1 MLDCLIIGDSIA
13 VGTHQFRPDCGAYA
27 KGGWN
32 TWQWNRDYL
41 KNDLTAKTVI
51 ISLGSNDH
59 RGIRTKT
66 ELLRIREKVGNQSK
80 VFWILP
86 AGNLKASEVDIR
98 DIQAI
103 VQEIAIRFG
112 DTVIPITRLQKDGI
126 HPSWAGYQDIATKT
140 KQ

>member
-1 MLDCLIIGDSIA
+1 MLECLILGDSIA
-13 VGTHQFRPDCGAYA
+13 VGTHQARPECVAYA

-59 RGIRTKT
+59 KGVKTKA
-66 ELLRIREKVGNQSK
+66 ELRRIREKVGATAR

-86 AGNLKASEVDIR
+86 AIKPE
-98 DIQAI
+98 IQAT
-103 VQEIAIRFG
+103 VNSMAEEYG
-112 DTVIPITRLQKDGI
+112 DTVLPIPRLQKDGI
-126 HPSWAGYQDIATKT
+126 HPSWAGYKQLAEKT
-140 KQ
+140 K

>member
-1 MLDCLIIGDSIA
+1 MLECLILGDSIA
-13 VGTHQFRPDCGAYA
+13 VGTHQARPECVAYA

-59 RGIRTKT
+59 KGVRTRA
-66 ELLRIREKVGNQSK
+66 ELQRIREKVGATTR

-86 AGNLKASEVDIR
+86 AIKPE
-98 DIQAI
+98 IQAI
-103 VQEIAIRFG
+103 VNSMAEEYG
-112 DTVIPITRLQKDGI
+112 DTVLPITRLQKDGI
-126 HPSWAGYQDIATKT
+126 HPSWAGYKQLAEKT
-140 KQ
+140 K